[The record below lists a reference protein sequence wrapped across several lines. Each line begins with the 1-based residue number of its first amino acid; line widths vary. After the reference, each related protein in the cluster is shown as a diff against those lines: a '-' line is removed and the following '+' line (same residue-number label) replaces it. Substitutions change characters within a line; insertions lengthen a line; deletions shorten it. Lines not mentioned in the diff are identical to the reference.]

1 MVLRNRWDLSL
12 QILIE
17 PCRGDHCVKSNV
29 VNNLCKDMV
38 YTFVLQCN
46 LINPKFK
53 ARSLTQK
60 SFLYCVKAKIKIPP
74 RRLYAASGGACFL
87 MQHLHRR
94 GDVTLAISLY
104 GYRFNEIATPSARDD
119 NVRDKPQFTVQILD
133 SADCFATAHVRFA
146 KCGMFTPLNK
156 SCRDRRRDIGFAKSD
171 CPCPLGL
178 CRISL
183 CNKDF
188 YVFGYADSRGR
199 LSLQSINYAHR

>member
-17 PCRGDHCVKSNV
+17 PCRGDHCVKSNI

-74 RRLYAASGGACFL
+74 RRLYAASGGAGFL

-94 GDVTLAISLY
+94 GDVTLASPSPRIARIIDIFWFC
-104 GYRFNEIATPSARDD
+104 GRFVNRPYD
-119 NVRDKPQFTVQILD
+119 NPYSST
-133 SADCFATAHVRFA
+133 H
-146 KCGMFTPLNK
+146 P
-156 SCRDRRRDIGFAKSD
+156 
-171 CPCPLGL
+171 
-178 CRISL
+178 
-183 CNKDF
+183 
-188 YVFGYADSRGR
+188 
-199 LSLQSINYAHR
+199 